1 MKHVK
6 RILIVLIILFIG
18 ICIIN
23 AKTDFFLNIGTY
35 IPELKTNYPQ
45 VTGSI
50 TFMSEQLSGLTDL
63 IPSFAEISAM
73 IKNEEPPIAPSD
85 IARNAYIANS
95 PMLTF
100 YPIENISIIV
110 DNNAVQVFGI
120 SDSKDKAHFVV
131 NFVDENG
138 EALGQTSM
146 SADNGGI
153 FNKIIDIP
161 ETDSY
166 TLNFCV
172 YTGSK
177 EFGQFT
183 SWVYNYVT
191 LERLPEGGWQIA
203 ESPVYRNNKE
213 LFEKDKS
220 ISDAL
225 KSTGTIQSGRNDMK
239 QIAESIT
246 NGIVTDYDKVTAIH
260 DWICSYLYYDVDS
273 LNSEDIP
280 PYLADEILQSRRAV
294 CRGYATLMA
303 TLCRSI
309 GIPCNIVTGYALG
322 VGEDTEWTD
331 ETIVTDTQNHAWN
344 EVYVDGR
351 WIIVDTT
358 WDCSKKIEN
367 GVMDEGTGVSHLYYD
382 ANLQFFSANHKIAEY
397 YKR

>member
-35 IPELKTNYPQ
+35 IPELKANYPQ
-45 VTGSI
+45 AAESI
-50 TFMSEQLSGLTDL
+50 TYMSEQLSQFTDI
-63 IPSFAEISAM
+63 IPSFGEISAM
-73 IKNEEPPIAPSD
+73 IKHEDPPIDPSD
-85 IARNAYIANS
+85 VAKNAYIANS

-100 YPIENISIIV
+100 YPIENISIIAD
-110 DNNAVQVFGI
+110 DNTVQIFGI
-120 SDSKDKAHFVV
+120 SDSKDKSHLVV

-146 SADNGGI
+146 AADSGGI

-166 TLNFCV
+166 TLNLCV

-191 LERLPEGGWQIA
+191 LERLPDGGWQIA

-246 NGIVTDYDKVTAIH
+246 DGIVTDYDKVTAIH

-273 LNSEDIP
+273 LNSEEIP
-280 PYLADEILQSRRAV
+280 PYLADEVLKSRRAV

-322 VGEDTEWTD
+322 VGEDTAWTD

-344 EVYVDGR
+344 EIYVDGR

-367 GVMDEGTGVSHLYYD
+367 GVTDEGTGVSHLYYD
-382 ANLQFFSANHKIAEY
+382 ANLQFFSANHKITEY

>member
-35 IPELKTNYPQ
+35 IPELKANYPQ
-45 VTGSI
+45 AAESI
-50 TFMSEQLSGLTDL
+50 TYMSEQLSQFTDI
-63 IPSFAEISAM
+63 IPSFGEISAM
-73 IKNEEPPIAPSD
+73 IKHEDPPIDPSD
-85 IARNAYIANS
+85 VAKNAYIANS

-100 YPIENISIIV
+100 YPIENISIIAD
-110 DNNAVQVFGI
+110 DNTVQIFGI
-120 SDSKDKAHFVV
+120 SDSKDKSHLVV

-146 SADNGGI
+146 AADSGGI

-166 TLNFCV
+166 TLNLCV

-246 NGIVTDYDKVTAIH
+246 DGIVTDYDKVTAIH

-273 LNSEDIP
+273 LNSEEIP
-280 PYLADEILQSRRAV
+280 PYLADEVLKSRRAV

-322 VGEDTEWTD
+322 VGEDTAWTD

-344 EVYVDGR
+344 EIYVDGR

-367 GVMDEGTGVSHLYYD
+367 GVTDEGTGVSHLYYD
-382 ANLQFFSANHKIAEY
+382 ANLQFFSANHKITEY

>member
-6 RILIVLIILFIG
+6 RILIVLIILFVG

-35 IPELKTNYPQ
+35 VPELRTNFPQ
-45 VTGSI
+45 AASTVT
-50 TFMSEQLSGLTDL
+50 FLSERLSQLTDI
-63 IPSFAEISAM
+63 IPSFEEISAV
-73 IKNEEPPIAPSD
+73 IKREDPPIDPSD
-85 IARNAYIANS
+85 VAKNAYIANS
-95 PMLTF
+95 PMLSF
-100 YPIENISIIV
+100 YPIENISLIV
-110 DNNAVQVFGI
+110 DNNTVQVFGI
-120 SDSKDKAHFVV
+120 SNSKDKAHLVV
-131 NFVDENG
+131 NFIDENS
-138 EALGQTSM
+138 ETLGQTSM
-146 SADNGGI
+146 AADSTGI
-153 FNKIIDIP
+153 FNKIIEIP
-161 ETDSY
+161 DTSSY

-177 EFGQFT
+177 EFGQFA

-191 LERLPEGGWQIA
+191 LERLPDGGWQIA
-203 ESPVYRNNKE
+203 ESPVYRMNKE

-225 KSTGTIQSGRNDMK
+225 KSTSTIHAGRDDMK
-239 QIAESIT
+239 QIAEQIT

-280 PYLADEILQSRRAV
+280 PYLADEVLKSGKAV

-322 VGEDTEWTD
+322 VGDDTEWTD

-344 EVYVDGR
+344 EVYVDNR

-358 WDCSKKIEN
+358 WDCTRKIEN
-367 GVMDEGTGVSHLYYD
+367 GVMDNGTGVSHLYYD

>member
-35 IPELKTNYPQ
+35 IPELKANYPQ
-45 VTGSI
+45 AAESI
-50 TFMSEQLSGLTDL
+50 TYMSEQLSQFTDI
-63 IPSFAEISAM
+63 IPSFGEISAM
-73 IKNEEPPIAPSD
+73 IKHEDPPIDPSD
-85 IARNAYIANS
+85 VAKNAYIANS

-100 YPIENISIIV
+100 YPIENISIIAD
-110 DNNAVQVFGI
+110 DNTVQIFGI
-120 SDSKDKAHFVV
+120 SDSKDKSHLVV

-146 SADNGGI
+146 AADSGGI

-166 TLNFCV
+166 TLNLCV

-191 LERLPEGGWQIA
+191 LERLPDGGWQIA

-246 NGIVTDYDKVTAIH
+246 DGIVTDYDKVTAIH

-273 LNSEDIP
+273 LNSEEIP
-280 PYLADEILQSRRAV
+280 PYLADEVLKSRRAV

-322 VGEDTEWTD
+322 VGEDTAWTD

-367 GVMDEGTGVSHLYYD
+367 GVTDEGTGVSHLYYD
-382 ANLQFFSANHKIAEY
+382 ANLQFFSANHKITEY